1 MIFMGV
7 VVALNLE
14 SPEGILLL
22 VVLREMVLK
31 EGLFRK
37 DTFLKHLLKMDG
49 GGKKCVFAK

>member
-37 DTFLKHLLKMDG
+37 DTF
-49 GGKKCVFAK
+49 